1 MSRGEPGRWSAVVVY
16 AVAMALL
23 EAAVVTYLRTLLG
36 RIDPYQSAPLVAP
49 AWLTPIELA
58 REAATL
64 AMLAAV
70 AWLAGR
76 ERRARAGYF
85 LIAFGV
91 WDIFYYLF
99 LVPMTGWPRSPL
111 DWDVLFLL
119 PLPWWGPVLAPVSIA
134 ALMIVGGTLV
144 SQFTRD
150 GRAPWPRPWPLAA
163 GAAGVLLALY
173 VFMADALHAPHW
185 SAQALSRV
193 LPVAFAWPLFAAALA
208 LMCVPLADLCVQLLR
223 EPRGRTPSASG

>member
-1 MSRGEPGRWSAVVVY
+1 MSEPRRWSAVVVY

-23 EAAVVTYLRTLLG
+23 EAAVVTYLRTLIG
-36 RIDPYQSAPLVAP
+36 RIDPYQPSPLPVAQH
-49 AWLTPIELA
+49 LMRIELA

-76 ERRARAGYF
+76 ERRSRFGYF
-85 LIAFGV
+85 VLAFGV
-91 WDIFYYLF
+91 WDLFYYVF
-99 LVPMTGWPRSPL
+99 LAPMSGWPRSPL
-111 DWDVLFLL
+111 DWDVLFLI

-134 ALMIVGGTLV
+134 ALMIAGGTLL

-150 GRAPWPRPWPLAA
+150 GRAPWPRRWPLAA

-173 VFMADALHAPHW
+173 TFMADALHAPQW
-185 SAQALSRV
+185 SAQALGRV
-193 LPVAFAWPLFAAALA
+193 LPLAFDWWLFALALA
-208 LMCVPLADLCVQLLR
+208 LMCAPLADLIVQLR
-223 EPRGRTPSASG
+223 RR

>member
-16 AVAMALL
+16 AIAMALL

-36 RIDPYQSAPLVAP
+36 RIDPYQSAPLAAP
-49 AWLTPIELA
+49 AWLMRIELA

-76 ERRARAGYF
+76 ERRARVGYF
-85 LIAFGV
+85 VLAFGV
-91 WDIFYYLF
+91 WDICYYLF
-99 LVPMTGWPRSPL
+99 LVPMSGWPRSPL
-111 DWDVLFLL
+111 DWDVLFLI

-134 ALMIVGGTLV
+134 ALMIAGGTLV

-150 GRAPWPRPWPLAA
+150 GRAPWPRRWPLAA
-163 GAAGVLLALY
+163 GAAGASLALY
-173 VFMADALHAPHW
+173 VFMADALHAPQW
-185 SAQALSRV
+185 SVQALGRL
-193 LPVAFAWPLFAAALA
+193 LPKVFDWPLFALALA
-208 LMCVPLADLCVQLLR
+208 LMCVPLADLCLQLR
-223 EPRGRTPSASG
+223 RR

>member
-36 RIDPYQSAPLVAP
+36 RLDPYQAAPLVAP
-49 AWLTPIELA
+49 AWLMPIELA

-76 ERRARAGYF
+76 ERRSRFGYF
-85 LIAFGV
+85 ALAFGV
-91 WDIFYYLF
+91 WDIFYYVF
-99 LVPMTGWPRSPL
+99 LVPMSGWPRSPL
-111 DWDVLFLL
+111 DWDVLFLI
-119 PLPWWGPVLAPVSIA
+119 PLPWWGPVLAPLSIA
-134 ALMIVGGTLV
+134 VLMIAGGTLV

-150 GRAPWPRPWPLAA
+150 GRALWPRRWPLAA

-173 VFMADALHAPHW
+173 VFMADALHAPQW
-185 SAQALSRV
+185 SAQALASV
-193 LPVAFAWPLFAAALA
+193 LPVAFDWPLFAAALA
-208 LMCVPLADLCVQLLR
+208 LMCVPLADLCLQL
-223 EPRGRTPSASG
+223 RGG